1 VSVQDDLEIAKKR
14 VVDARRIVALQER
27 LIADLKAQGQDARIA
42 QQTLKL
48 LERSLAVFETGY
60 ERLLT
65 EQAQMPRTWTLD
77 TPR

>member
-1 VSVQDDLEIAKKR
+1 MSAQDDLEIAKKR
-14 VVDARRIVALQER
+14 VIDARRIVALQER

-48 LERSLAVFETGY
+48 LERSLAVFEAGY
-60 ERLLT
+60 ERLML
-65 EQAQMPRTWTLD
+65 EQSQRPRAWTLD